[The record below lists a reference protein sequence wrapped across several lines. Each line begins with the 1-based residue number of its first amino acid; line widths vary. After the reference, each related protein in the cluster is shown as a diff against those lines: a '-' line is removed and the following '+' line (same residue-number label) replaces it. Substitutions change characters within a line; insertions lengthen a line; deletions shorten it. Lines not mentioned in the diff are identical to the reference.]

1 MGTGCHK
8 YTHKKKEEKQSQ
20 EGEEEGEEDEEAEE
34 EGMLTDKGDL
44 LGIEDDALVF
54 DRECM

>member
-8 YTHKKKEEKQSQ
+8 YTKKKEEKQSQ
-20 EGEEEGEEDEEAEE
+20 EGEEDEEAEE